1 VEGWKGY
8 REMLKR
14 ALEAV
19 EKAEGELRAALE
31 CLERGDEVLALA
43 HAVGAGLIADDAV
56 KRLRELVDAWSA
68 ALTREMLPEHAR

>member
-1 VEGWKGY
+1 MEGWKGY
-8 REMLKR
+8 RERLER

-19 EKAEGELRAALE
+19 EKAEGELRAAVE

-56 KRLRELVDAWSA
+56 KMLRELVDAWSA
-68 ALTREMLPEHAR
+68 ALAREVFPER

>member
-8 REMLKR
+8 RERLER

-19 EKAEGELRAALE
+19 EKAEGELRAAVE

-43 HAVGAGLIADDAV
+43 HTVGAGLIADDAV
-56 KRLRELVDAWSA
+56 KMLRELVDAWSA
-68 ALTREMLPEHAR
+68 ALTREVFPKR